1 MQVMTW
7 FHRSRKKRPNFRYNP
22 ASPKLGSRQW
32 QSIGQF
38 LGLFLCCCFLIVSC
52 GGSKTSTPTANS
64 PSPGASSNGRI
75 TIGLT
80 DPPRTLDPADGYE
93 VYTSNIITS
102 MGDRL
107 YSYKAD
113 TSELIPQLATEL
125 PKVSKDGLTYTIPL
139 RQGVTFHDGTPFN
152 GEAMAF
158 SLERFS
164 KNGGKPS
171 ALLSDIMESVKA
183 TGEYEITI
191 KLKNAFA
198 PFPALLGFTGMC
210 AVSPK
215 AYEIGSGKFK
225 PNQFVG
231 TGPYKLVSFSPQQ
244 IRMDVNDKYW
254 GEKPANKGLDFQIFS
269 NSANLYNSFTTN
281 AVDIAY
287 LTLDSDQILNLK
299 KEAPAKN
306 WQVVEEAGGTVSYMV
321 LNVKQKPLDQ
331 VEVRQAIAS
340 LIDRPLITERVYKK
354 QAEPTY
360 SIVPTSF
367 DTHKPTFQEP
377 YGDGNV
383 DKVKELLT
391 KAGFSKD
398 KPFELELYYSSTSAE
413 REQVVATLKEYA
425 EQKLEGIM
433 QIKPQGVETA
443 TLFANAAKGLYQ
455 SYLVAWSPDFGDP
468 DNYIQPLFSC
478 AKGSVE
484 KGCEEGASKSQ
495 GFNYYSE
502 QMNKLIEAERKEQN
516 PEARKKIFADIQDL
530 LAKDVPYVPLW
541 QKKDYAFTQKPVK
554 DVKINPV
561 LGPTFWEVS
570 KS

>member
-1 MQVMTW
+1 MPISKIYMQVMNW
-7 FHRSRKKRPNFRYNP
+7 CGL
-22 ASPKLGSRQW
+22 SPKKWR
-32 QSIGQF
+32 SIGQF

-64 PSPGASSNGRI
+64 SSPSASGNGRI

-107 YSYKAD
+107 YSYKKGSFD
-113 TSELIPQLATEL
+113 LEPQLATEL
-125 PKVSKDGLTYTIPL
+125 PKVSKDSLTYTIPL
-139 RQGVTFHDGTPFN
+139 RQGVTFHDGEPFN
-152 GEAMAF
+152 AKAMEF
-158 SLERFS
+158 SLNRFIQ
-164 KNGGKPS
+164 NGGKPS
-171 ALLSDIMESVKA
+171 ALLSDLVDSVKA
-183 TGEYEITI
+183 TGDYELTI

-215 AYEIGSGKFK
+215 AYEIGKGKFK
-225 PNQFVG
+225 PSTFVG
-231 TGPYKLVSFSPQQ
+231 TGPYRLVSFSPQQ
-244 IRMDVNDKYW
+244 IRMDVFDKYW
-254 GEKPANKGLDFQIFS
+254 GEKPSNKGLDFQIFNNS
-269 NSANLYNSFTTN
+269 SANLYNSFTTG

-287 LTLDSDQILNLK
+287 LTLDSSQILSLK
-299 KEAPAKN
+299 DQAQSKN
-306 WQVVEEAGGTVSYMV
+306 WQVVEEAGGSVSYMV

-331 VEVRQAIAS
+331 VEVRQAIAA
-340 LIDRPLITERVYKK
+340 LIDRPLITQRVYRG
-354 QAEPTY
+354 QAEPVY
-360 SIVPTSF
+360 SIVPSRF
-367 DTHKPTFQEP
+367 DSSKPTFKDT

-383 DKVKELLT
+383 EKVKELLN
-391 KAGFSKD
+391 KAGFSKE
-398 KPFELELYYSSTSAE
+398 KPFELEIYYSSSSAE
-413 REQVVATLKEYA
+413 RAQVVATVKEYA

-433 QIKPQGVETA
+433 QVKPQGVETT
-443 TLFANAAKGLYQ
+443 TLFANAAKGLYP
-455 SYLVAWSPDFGDP
+455 SYLVAWTPDFGDA

-502 QMNKLIEAERKEQN
+502 QMNKLIAAERKEQN
-516 PEARKKIFADIQDL
+516 PETRKKIFADIQDL

-541 QKKDYAFTQKPVK
+541 LKKDYAFAQKPVK
-554 DVKINPV
+554 DVVINPV
-561 LGPTFWEVS
+561 LGPTFWDIN
-570 KS
+570 KGA

>member
-1 MQVMTW
+1 MNW
-7 FHRSRKKRPNFRYNP
+7 FRLSRKK
-22 ASPKLGSRQW
+22 W

-52 GGSKTSTPTANS
+52 GGSKTSTPTATS
-64 PSPGASSNGRI
+64 PSPNASGNGRI
-75 TIGLT
+75 SVGLT

-107 YSYKAD
+107 YSYKEG
-113 TSELIPQLATEL
+113 TLELAPQLATEL

-152 GEAMAF
+152 AEAMAF
-158 SLERFS
+158 SLKRFS
-164 KNGGKPS
+164 ENGGKPS
-171 ALLSDIMESVKA
+171 ALLSDIMESAKA
-183 TGEYEITI
+183 TGEYELTI

-215 AYEIGSGKFK
+215 AYEIGPGKFK
-225 PNQFVG
+225 PTEFVG
-231 TGPYKLVSFSPQQ
+231 TGPYKLTSFSPQQ
-244 IRMDVNDKYW
+244 IRMDVNENYW
-254 GEKPANKGLDFQIFS
+254 GEKPPNKGLDFQILS
-269 NSANLYNSFTTN
+269 NSANLYNSFTTG

-287 LTLDSDQILNLK
+287 LTLDSSQILTLK
-299 KEAPAKN
+299 QQAPSKN
-306 WQVVEEAGGTVSYMV
+306 WQVVEEPGGTVSYIV

-331 VEVRQAIAS
+331 VEVRQAIAAF
-340 LIDRPLITERVYKK
+340 IDRPLLTERVYRG

-360 SIVPTSF
+360 SIVPTRF
-367 DTHKPTFQEP
+367 DSYKPTFKDA

-383 DKVKELLT
+383 EKVKELLT
-391 KAGFSKD
+391 KAGFSKE
-398 KPFELELYYSSTSAE
+398 KPFELEIYYSSSSAE
-413 REQVVATLKEYA
+413 RAQVVGTLKEYA
-425 EQKLEGIM
+425 DQKLEGIM
-433 QIKPQGVETA
+433 QIKPQGVETT
-443 TLFANAAKGLYQ
+443 TLFANAGKGLYQ
-455 SYLVAWSPDFGDP
+455 SYLVAWSPDFGDA

-478 AKGSVE
+478 TKGSVE
-484 KGCEEGASKSQ
+484 TGCEDGASKSQ

-502 QMNKLIEAERKEQN
+502 QMNQLIQAERKEQN

-541 QKKDYAFTQKPVK
+541 LKKDYAFTQQPIKE
-554 DVKINPV
+554 VKINPV

-570 KS
+570 KGA